1 MNNDNYYEGVRI
13 IIKKP
18 KPAGTEN
25 KYEFELKDDLEHVH
39 MISLLLVLDSPEKA
53 VLFKMLVSKYVSL
66 HNEGAEN
73 YSLYKPPYT
82 PVSNEMKPVAEEL
95 KKDLQRYAQLHLSID
110 PDLLR
115 MSQLTFNVVQDIENQ
130 LNDQVSRS

>member
-25 KYEFELKDDLEHVH
+25 KHEFELKDYLEHVH
-39 MISLLLVLDSPEKA
+39 MISLLLVLDSPDKA
-53 VLFKMLVSKYVSL
+53 ELFKMLVSKYVSL
-66 HNEGAEN
+66 YNEGAEN
-73 YSLYKPPYT
+73 YSLHKPPYI
-82 PVSNEMKPVAEEL
+82 PISNEMKPVAEEL
-95 KKDLQRYAQLHLSID
+95 KKDLQRYAQNRLSLD

-115 MSQLTFNVVQDIENQ
+115 MSRLTFNVVRDIEKQ
-130 LNDQVSRS
+130 LSDLVSR

>member
-25 KYEFELKDDLEHVH
+25 KYEFELKDYLEHVH
-39 MISLLLVLDSPEKA
+39 MISLLLVLDSPKKA
-53 VLFKMLVSKYVSL
+53 ELFKMLVSKYVSL
-66 HNEGAEN
+66 YNEGAEN
-73 YSLYKPPYT
+73 YSLHKSPYISI
-82 PVSNEMKPVAEEL
+82 SNEMKPVAEEL
-95 KKDLQRYAQLHLSID
+95 KKDLQIYAQHRLSMD

-115 MSQLTFNVVQDIENQ
+115 MSQLIFNVVQDIENQ
-130 LNDQVSRS
+130 LNDQVSR

>member
-1 MNNDNYYEGVRI
+1 MNSDNYYEGINI

-25 KYEFELKDDLEHVH
+25 KHEFELKDDLEHIH

-53 VLFKMLVSKYVSL
+53 ELFKMLVSKYVSL
-66 HNEGAEN
+66 YNEGAEN
-73 YSLYKPPYT
+73 YSLHKPPYI
-82 PVSNEMKPVAEEL
+82 PISNEMKPVAEEL
-95 KKDLQRYAQLHLSID
+95 KKDLQRYAQNRLSLD

-115 MSQLTFNVVQDIENQ
+115 MSQLMFNVVQDIENQ
-130 LNDQVSRS
+130 LNDLIFR